1 MHETQPLPLWVI
13 PLFPLFFIG
22 MWMFVLTL
30 LASLGGWRA
39 LARLYPA
46 PDGAPQDAAHTF
58 GMTSIDLRR
67 GFLPMPVS
75 YSGCITIAI
84 TPAGLHLR
92 VMAFFRFRHPPLL
105 IPWTHLGRL
114 EPGRTL
120 FGRTLAIHPQDTGV
134 RLRML
139 ARPGEAVAEVARQLA
154 ARRGEPAP
162 V

>member
-1 MHETQPLPLWVI
+1 MEQSQQLPLWFI

-22 MWMFVLTL
+22 MWMFIMTL
-30 LASLGGWRA
+30 LASLGGWRT

-46 PDGAPQDAAHTF
+46 PDGAPRDAAHTF
-58 GMTSIDLRR
+58 RMTSIDLR
-67 GFLPMPVS
+67 GPLPLPVN
-75 YSGCITIAI
+75 YSNCVTIAI

-105 IPWTHLGRL
+105 IPWTHIGRL
-114 EPGRTL
+114 EPGRML
-120 FGRTLAIHPQDTGV
+120 FWRTLTLHPRDTGV
-134 RLRML
+134 RIRML
-139 ARPGEAVAEVARQLA
+139 ARPGEAVEEVARQLA